1 MSHSRS
7 TNKNKL
13 HKLTLRIV
21 YGDYRSAF
29 DQLLEKDHTFAKHLA
44 IYPGVHSILLN
55 IDPELFAL

>member
-21 YGDYRSAF
+21 YGDYRSTF
-29 DQLLEKDHTFAKHLA
+29 DQLLEKDQPFLSTIKISKGF
-44 IYPGVHSILLN
+44 
-55 IDPELFAL
+55 